1 MKAIRNMLLPTL
13 VLFKHKA
20 VGVATTFV
28 AVIGISGFASASDDR
43 HNILGSWEAV
53 SEVHIEGEGIPF
65 VVEETHDGVKLV
77 VTDTEEDVFRG
88 YFEFQM
94 IVGDKVDDEVL
105 HFVGLFRKDNEFVIG
120 TKLGTVI
127 YGDVA
132 GDVMS
137 IDYLSFGSSHAAGSY
152 ELRRAEQ

>member
-20 VGVATTFV
+20 VRVAITFV
-28 AVIGISGFASASDDR
+28 ICIPGYASASDDK
-43 HNILGSWEAV
+43 HGILGSWEAV
-53 SEVHIEGEGIPF
+53 SEAHIEGEGIPF
-65 VVEETHDGVKLV
+65 VVEETHEGVKLV
-77 VTDTEEDVFRG
+77 VTETEEDAFRG

-105 HFVGLFRKDNEFVIG
+105 YFVGVFRDDNEFMIG

-127 YGDVA
+127 YGDLA

-137 IDYLSFGSSHAAGSY
+137 IDYLAFGSSHAAGSY
-152 ELRRAEQ
+152 ELRRAE